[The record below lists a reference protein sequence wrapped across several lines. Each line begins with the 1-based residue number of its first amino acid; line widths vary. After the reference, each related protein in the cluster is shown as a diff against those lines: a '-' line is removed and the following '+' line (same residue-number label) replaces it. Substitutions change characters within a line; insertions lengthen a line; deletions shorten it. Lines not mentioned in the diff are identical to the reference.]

1 MKKLL
6 LAALLPW
13 LCFVFLHAQTLPQ
26 KIQNLYAPLDKTQV
40 PSGYLFDLAVPIAD
54 PLQYAGALNDSN
66 YVDIN
71 VFGMLYGEMRNS
83 EVNGSNNLPPSS
95 VYKNKIRILDIATA
109 KWF

>member
-1 MKKLL
+1 
-6 LAALLPW
+6 
-13 LCFVFLHAQTLPQ
+13 
-26 KIQNLYAPLDKTQV
+26 LYAPLDKTQV